1 MKTFMIKTEK
11 QPDYIGHRER
21 LRQRF
26 LLGDGKDMAD
36 YELLELVLTIAL
48 PRRDVKPLAKMLISR
63 FESFAGVINAP
74 KEELMSIP
82 GVKEN
87 TVTILK
93 VINVA
98 AQRTSWQNLKSLDG
112 PIIMNT
118 DSLID
123 YCRSAMCYSDVEEFR
138 LIYLDS
144 KLHIIG
150 QEIMQRGT
158 INSVAIHPRE
168 VLKAAMAHH
177 GSSIIMVHNHPSGN
191 GQPSKA
197 DVAMTERINEACAS
211 VGIHLLDHLIL
222 SRSESYSFA
231 QYIKLGK

>member
-1 MKTFMIKTEK
+1 MTKTEK

-26 LLGDGKDMAD
+26 LLGDCKDMAD

-48 PRRDVKPLAKMLISR
+48 PRRDVKPLSKLLISR

-74 KEELMSIP
+74 KDELIKIP

-87 TVTILK
+87 TITVLK

-168 VLKAAMAHH
+168 VIKAAMAHH
-177 GSSIIMVHNHPSGN
+177 ASSIIMVHNHPSGN
-191 GQPSKA
+191 VQPSKA
-197 DVAMTERINEACAS
+197 DVAMTERISEACES
-211 VGIHLLDHLIL
+211 IGIHLLDHLIL

-231 QYIKLGK
+231 QHIKLVK

>member
-1 MKTFMIKTEK
+1 MEK

-48 PRRDVKPLAKMLISR
+48 PRRDVKPLAKQLIAR

-74 KEELMSIP
+74 KEELLEVP
-82 GVKEN
+82 GVKEA
-87 TVTILK
+87 TATILK

-98 AQRTSWQNLKSLDG
+98 AQRTSWQNLQAFEG
-112 PIIMNT
+112 PIISNT
-118 DSLID
+118 DSLVD
-123 YCRSAMCYSDVEEFR
+123 YCRSAMCFSDVEELR
-138 LIYLDS
+138 LIYLDA

-168 VLKAAMAHH
+168 VIKAAMANHA
-177 GSSIIMVHNHPSGN
+177 SSIIMVHNHPSGN
-191 GQPSKA
+191 VQLSKS
-197 DVAMTERINEACAS
+197 DVAMTERIKEACES
-211 VGIHLLDHLIL
+211 IGLRLLDHLII
-222 SRSESYSFA
+222 SRSESYSLF
-231 QYIKLGK
+231 QHLKLIK

>member
-1 MKTFMIKTEK
+1 MTKTEK

-48 PRRDVKPLAKMLISR
+48 PRRDVKPLSKLLISR

-74 KEELMSIP
+74 KDELIKIP

-87 TVTILK
+87 TITVLK

-168 VLKAAMAHH
+168 VIKAAMAHH
-177 GSSIIMVHNHPSGN
+177 ASSIIMVHNHPSGN
-191 GQPSKA
+191 VQPSKA
-197 DVAMTERINEACAS
+197 DVAMTERISEACES
-211 VGIHLLDHLIL
+211 IGIHLLDHLIL

-231 QYIKLGK
+231 QHIKLGK

>member
-1 MKTFMIKTEK
+1 MTKTEK

-48 PRRDVKPLAKMLISR
+48 PRRDVKPLSKLLISR

-74 KEELMSIP
+74 KDELIKIP

-87 TVTILK
+87 TITVLK

-168 VLKAAMAHH
+168 VIKAAMAHH
-177 GSSIIMVHNHPSGN
+177 ASSIIMVHNHPSGN
-191 GQPSKA
+191 VQPSKA
-197 DVAMTERINEACAS
+197 DVAMTERISEACETI
-211 VGIHLLDHLIL
+211 GIHLLDHLIL

-231 QYIKLGK
+231 QHIKLGK